1 LENRATGNRVPQ
13 TKGVDVKRLVL
24 GAGIAILIAALWR
37 PLSQLVGWARSKAA
51 TPLDELT
58 KEELYRRAQDADIPG
73 RSEMS
78 KDELVRALR

>member
-1 LENRATGNRVPQ
+1 M
-13 TKGVDVKRLVL
+13 KRLVL
-24 GAGIAILIAALWR
+24 GAGTAILLAVLWR

-51 TPLDELT
+51 APLDELT
-58 KEELYRRAQDADIPG
+58 KDELYRQAQDADIPG